1 MTAINAPGSTPWYR
15 HFWAWFVI
23 IPPLTA
29 VIAGTSTVMIANKHA
44 DNLVT
49 GDFSKVGLGYQSTS
63 AARSA
68 AVERGIGAHA
78 VLPPADGTLR
88 IALRG
93 AHGDP
98 AQLTVILAHATQGER
113 DQRLTLVRVD
123 GGRYEGRLPRPLTDR
138 HYLIITDPDER
149 WRLEGRVTPGMTE
162 ARLGAGANA
171 P

>member
-1 MTAINAPGSTPWYR
+1 MSATNATPAPWYR
-15 HFWAWFVI
+15 QFWAWFVI
-23 IPPLTA
+23 VPPLTA

-63 AARSA
+63 AARAA
-68 AVERGIGAHA
+68 AVDRGISARA
-78 VLPPADGTLR
+78 VLPEADGTLR
-88 IALRG
+88 VTLNGI
-93 AHGDP
+93 HGDP
-98 AQLTVILAHATQGER
+98 AQLAVILAHATQGER

-123 GGRYEGRLPRPLTDR
+123 GNRYEGRLPVALDER

-149 WRLEGRVTPGMTE
+149 WRLEGRVTPQMTE
-162 ARLGAGANA
+162 ARLGAGADA